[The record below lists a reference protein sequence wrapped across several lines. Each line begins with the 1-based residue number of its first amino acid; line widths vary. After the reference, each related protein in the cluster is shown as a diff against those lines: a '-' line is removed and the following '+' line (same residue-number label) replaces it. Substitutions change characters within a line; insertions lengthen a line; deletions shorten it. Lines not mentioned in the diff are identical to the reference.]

1 MIVILLYS
9 LMEQKE
15 LEKVN
20 IKMKKIILLI
30 ALLATPAFAQ
40 EFGAPVAVSGNNV
53 SVVAPDAAQS
63 GVSLIAPNAAG
74 VIQLSA
80 GSAVREKIDGGGS
93 KFFPISNPAAGTAAT
108 TVATSGTIDSTIF
121 WQRVTNAGAI
131 TGVIIEAGTAHGQA
145 VFVTVDKDAS
155 GSVTFAAEGTSNVC
169 SGTSAVIAAGEG
181 ALFLWDA
188 TDTCWAEL
196 GT

>member
-1 MIVILLYS
+1 MIAIWFYLF
-9 LMEQKE
+9 MEQKE

-53 SVVAPDAAQS
+53 SLVAPDAAQS

-74 VIQLSA
+74 VVQLST
-80 GSAVREKIDGGGS
+80 GSAVREKIDGSGS
-93 KFFPISNPAAGTAAT
+93 KFFPISNPAAGTAASST
-108 TVATSGTIDSTIF
+108 LTSGTIDSTVF
-121 WQRVTNAGAI
+121 WQRVTDAGAI
-131 TGVIIEAGTAHGQA
+131 TGVILEAGTSHGQA
-145 VFVTVDKDAS
+145 VFVTVDKDAG
-155 GSVTFAAEGTSNVC
+155 GSVTFAAEATSNVC
-169 SGTSAVIAAGEG
+169 SGTGAVLAAGEG

>member
-1 MIVILLYS
+1 
-9 LMEQKE
+9 
-15 LEKVN
+15 
-20 IKMKKIILLI
+20 MKKIFILLI
-30 ALLATPAFAQ
+30 ALFLPSLVLAQ

-74 VIQLSA
+74 VVQLSA

-93 KFFPISNPAAGTAAT
+93 KFFPVSNPAEGTAAST
-108 TVATSGTIDSTIF
+108 IAGSGTIDSTIF
-121 WQRVTNAGAI
+121 WQRITDAGAI
-131 TGVIIEAGTAHGQA
+131 TGVILEAGTSHGQA
-145 VFVTVDKDAS
+145 VYVSLDKDAV
-155 GSVTFAAEGTSNVC
+155 GSVTFAAEATSNVC
-169 SGTSAVIAAGEG
+169 SGTGAVLAAGEG

-188 TDTCWAEL
+188 TDTCWSEL